1 MSTSLLRE
9 RSRIV
14 TRWDEEEDALDEAL
28 RDEPSTPVFF
38 SDDITPTGRCGRM
51 RHAAGQRLAVMVAWL
66 SAAAATYWM
75 AALVPGLAVFALT
88 VEIDDRPGGGPYT
101 TKALLSIAR
110 AAAMPV
116 GFAAALYGPLR
127 RLATGG
133 WRRPVALAV
142 LPLVY
147 GVVPNAAFALGA
159 VGGFGGLALQLG
171 GRFVGSALIS
181 LAFCAYLACAQG
193 RRASDVA
200 MPVAT
205 LAILLAPAVSR
216 PLSMYVA
223 EWLGSVGDASDNDGH
238 LWMPMAVSVVCAAP
252 TLAAAAALT
261 AMPPPNQADVRA
273 RSAHTGVCE
282 RDSDGTHG
290 VLVYRAPGG
299 AVDVEAMSAGA
310 DRAWFRRH
318 WSLVLGLAVSNA
330 ALQGLGAVRDVFTA
344 DLVGASAPW
353 WHSVVADAP
362 ACVVACL
369 CYVPLIWVK
378 DNRRAFVAIGGVC
391 LVAAVVVLLTGAA
404 SAAGWLSPLVFLVS
418 GGVGHFFALVPFSG
432 GGIVFERLIGA
443 SHMAVDPLLVNVACQ
458 VPAYAAALGV
468 LLLAPAAAHPAA
480 FFEWTAVLC
489 GGVLLAS
496 CAWTVAAAFWLLPL
510 APPADSDADPLSPA
524 LGLIDDPDHHNNH
537 RNHGHYAEDDDH
549 LYEARDDE
557 DDMIRCTDRA
567 GAAAIPFLGGCADVV
582 VL

>member
-1 MSTSLLRE
+1 MSAGLLRE

-28 RDEPSTPVFF
+28 KGEPSLPVFF
-38 SDDITPTGRCGRM
+38 SDDGITSAGRCGRA
-51 RHAAGQRLAVMVAWL
+51 RHAAGQRLSVMVAWL
-66 SAAAATYWM
+66 STAAATYWM

-127 RLATGG
+127 RIATQS
-133 WRRPVALAV
+133 WRRPVALAL

-147 GVVPNAAFALGA
+147 GAVPNAAFALGA
-159 VGGFGGLALQLG
+159 VGGVGGLALQLV
-171 GRFVGSALIS
+171 GRFLGSAVIS

-223 EWLGSVGDASDNDGH
+223 DWLGSIDDTSDNDGH
-238 LWMPMAVSVVCAAP
+238 LWMPLAVSVLCAAP

-261 AMPPPNQADVRA
+261 VMPPPNQADVRA
-273 RSAHTGVCE
+273 RSAHVGAHE
-282 RDSDGTHG
+282 RDDSMGAQG
-290 VLVYRAPGG
+290 VLLYRAPGG
-299 AVDVEAMSAGA
+299 AVDVAAMSTGA

-318 WSLVLGLAVSNA
+318 WSLVAGLAVSNA

-344 DLVGASAPW
+344 DLVGADAPW

-362 ACVVACL
+362 ACVAACL
-369 CYVPLIWVK
+369 CYVPLIWLK
-378 DNRRAFVAIGGVC
+378 DNRRAFIVIGGVG
-391 LVAAVVVLLTGAA
+391 LVAAVVVLSTGAA
-404 SAAGWLSPLVFLVS
+404 SAAGWLSPLAFLVT

-432 GGIVFERLIGA
+432 GGIVFERLMGA
-443 SHMAVDPLLVNVACQ
+443 SHMAVDPLLVNVVCQ
-458 VPAYAAALGV
+458 VPAYVAALGV

-489 GGVLLAS
+489 GGVLVAS
-496 CAWTVAAAFWLLPL
+496 CVWTVVAAVCLLPL
-510 APPADSDADPLSPA
+510 AAPA
-524 LGLIDDPDHHNNH
+524 L
-537 RNHGHYAEDDDH
+537 EDDVAPLLSSFESVRGQGDDDDDDDDA

-557 DDMIRCTDRA
+557 DDVTIRCADRA
-567 GAAAIPFLGGCADVV
+567 GAAAVPFFRGCTDVV